1 MFSEILRAQIKKVM
15 NFALWFN
22 IHWFSFI
29 LACCFMN
36 WNVIIQFRLS
46 WRHSNEEV
54 NDRNIVALILLP
66 FSLKCSLRQLFTR
79 NREIIG
85 AFRERFIF
93 TIIGFFLL
101 FMRGFYTMEPRH
113 VDESSN
119 RTKQRLYWQ
128 SIHSSVNIMKIRN
141 FLRSFSII
149 FVV

>member
-79 NREIIG
+79 NQEIIG

-101 FMRGFYTMEPRH
+101 SFTPWSQGMLMSPATGRNSDYIDEVFMKAWTLQKLETLYGF
-113 VDESSN
+113 
-119 RTKQRLYWQ
+119 
-128 SIHSSVNIMKIRN
+128 
-141 FLRSFSII
+141 FLKFSL
-149 FVV
+149 FN